1 MKKPFFKKW
10 WSYIQDVH
18 IETVTSEY
26 NEELH
31 VVLSKGRYQLCTPN
45 AIYSYE
51 DKYTNFRDS
60 FAAIKLDERPIEN
73 VLILGF
79 GLGSIPFILE
89 KKFHKT
95 YNYTGVEIDDAI
107 IYLAAKYGTP
117 DLQSNIEIV
126 QADAWQYVMQC
137 RNTYDM
143 ICVDIF
149 LDVHIPDKFL
159 TRDFVEIL
167 KELLSENGVVLFNHL
182 ALKTHEI
189 VLANLYF
196 KDVFTKVFEDG
207 VALPVKGNIMMI
219 SDDGAMRKG

>member
-1 MKKPFFKKW
+1 MKKSFFKKW

-18 IETVTSEY
+18 VESVTSDY
-26 NEELH
+26 NKELH

-60 FAAIKLDERPIEN
+60 FAAIKLDELQIEN

-79 GLGSIPFILE
+79 GLGSIPYILE
-89 KKFHKT
+89 KKEGKT
-95 YNYTGVEIDDAI
+95 YNYIGVEIDDAI

-117 DLQSNIEIV
+117 DLQSNIEII

-137 RNTYDM
+137 YTKYDM

-149 LDVHIPDKFL
+149 LGVHIPDVFL
-159 TRDFVEIL
+159 KRDFLEVLNEIISD
-167 KELLSENGVVLFNHL
+167 KGVILFNHL
-182 ALKTHEI
+182 ALKKHEI
-189 VLANLYF
+189 ILANLYF
-196 KDVFTKVFEDG
+196 KDVFLKVFEDG
-207 VALPVKGNIMMI
+207 AALPVKGNMMMI
-219 SDDGAMRKG
+219 SDKNVLKR